1 MKVLVIGA
9 QGQLAR
15 SLLEFAKSADI
26 SVVAVGRPELDL
38 LKPTTVARAIED
50 AASDV
55 VINTAA
61 YTAVDKAEAEPELAY
76 AINAEGA
83 GRVAEACARKNIP
96 LIHISTDYVFNGALA
111 RPYREDDQA
120 APLGVY
126 GQSKLEGERRVAD
139 VWQRHIILR
148 TAWVYSPFGHNFVKS
163 MLRLAANRSEIGVVD
178 DQVGNPTYAPHLA
191 AGILAVARQIMSWS
205 RGRPSVGSLS
215 YGRRRARRLGSVSR
229 RRFLLSRSRL
239 AGPWRTRAQFARLN
253 IPRRQSGL
261 RTLGSTVRNAR
272 AFSAYA
278 FRSGQSASPNAFGG
292 SSDETQSTTIAVG
305 PQ

>member
-15 SLLEFAKSADI
+15 SLLEVAKSADT
-26 SVVAVGRPELDL
+26 SVVAVGRPQLDL
-38 LKPTTVARAIED
+38 LKPDTVSRAIED

-111 RPYREDDQA
+111 RPYREDDQT

-139 VWQRHIILR
+139 VWQRHVILR

-163 MLRLAANRSEIGVVD
+163 MLRLAANQAEIGVVD
-178 DQVGNPTYAPHLA
+178 DQIGNPTYAPHLA
-191 AGILAVARQIMSWS
+191 AGILAVARQI
-205 RGRPSVGSLS
+205 
-215 YGRRRARRLGSVSR
+215 
-229 RRFLLSRSRL
+229 
-239 AGPWRTRAQFARLN
+239 
-253 IPRRQSGL
+253 
-261 RTLGSTVRNAR
+261 
-272 AFSAYA
+272 
-278 FRSGQSASPNAFGG
+278 
-292 SSDETQSTTIAVG
+292 DE
-305 PQ
+305 